1 MDEAISAAQ
10 TTDVSSMKT
19 LEAVRE
25 TDSPPDESE
34 KENCNA
40 EENDLSETQSLD
52 FERSRFVRPLVK
64 KEISQLVIRSKLK
77 KRRHLVLSK
86 VIDDEYLQS
95 LFPKLLQY
103 FSPQPVQYNG
113 GRANI
118 QNWKIS
124 CYLEVMSHGIPTAE
138 PNLLLLHHFTP
149 LLHVCD
155 SLFLFWY
162 QQQHSCPAT
171 LRDSMRCRRLMT
183 FITRYT
189 SAPNEQ
195 ALLKV
200 RSFLFLSRCVLLILA
215 HAQEPW

>member
-1 MDEAISAAQ
+1 MDGMISTAP
-10 TTDVSSMKT
+10 TTRAPLD
-19 LEAVRE
+19 
-25 TDSPPDESE
+25 DSE
-34 KENCNA
+34 KENCREQ
-40 EENDLSETQSLD
+40 EEDLSKIRVLD
-52 FERSRFVRPLVK
+52 FERCSFVRLQVK
-64 KEISQLVIRSKLK
+64 KEISQQVIRSKLK
-77 KRRHLVLSK
+77 KRRHLMLSQ

-95 LFPKLLQY
+95 LFPKLLQH

-124 CYLEVMSHGIPTAE
+124 CYLEVMSHGIPTAD
-138 PNLLLLHHFTP
+138 PNIVLLQHFMP
-149 LLHVCD
+149 LLQVCN

-162 QQQHSCPAT
+162 QQQQSCSAT
-171 LRDSMRCRRLMT
+171 IRETMRCRRLMT

-200 RSFLFLSRCVLLILA
+200 RLSALCLDVFSVPYQLRL
-215 HAQEPW
+215 QMKQ